1 MNQTMR
7 VSAGLMGVVAVAA
20 WGVHSCRR
28 PAPDAL
34 LGDLTGLVR
43 PGEVVQ
49 LLRRVAPTPVPGSPG
64 ATAPVPELQLLVVR
78 TRDGKSELRIGEQ
91 RSQGRVQVHAS
102 RPGDEFRNLT
112 VEDVNAD
119 GRPEVVTQWQGGQ
132 LEVVEV
138 LGRDTE
144 GSWSPLLQNA
154 GQIVEERRLPDR
166 TTAFFITSRTY
177 EEEAGHPPVYETLIY
192 RWDGKGFAQDPPK

>member
-1 MNQTMR
+1 M
-7 VSAGLMGVVAVAA
+7 VALALAV
-20 WGVHSCRR
+20 WSLPSCRR
-28 PAPDAL
+28 PAPDSL

-43 PGEVVQ
+43 PGEVLL
-49 LLRRVAPTPVPGSPG
+49 LLRRVPAAPAPGSPG
-64 ATAPVPELQLLVVR
+64 ASAPVPELQVLVVKLP
-78 TRDGKSELRIGEQ
+78 DGKTELRIGEQ

-138 LGRDTE
+138 LGRDPG

-177 EEEAGHPPVYETLIY
+177 EEEAGQPPVYETLIY
-192 RWDGKGFAQDPPK
+192 RWDGKGFTLNLPQ